1 MNVIPIASSSSG
13 NAYAV
18 VRGGEVILIDCGL
31 TCKCLRE
38 SCASRGIDLA
48 SVSAVL
54 ITHDHSDH
62 VGGLKV
68 FLGRYDV
75 PVYANMM
82 TAEKLICANG
92 IDESAFVCFENG
104 RSFEIGEVRV
114 TPFSTPHD
122 AVDPVGY
129 FIEAGERSYFHATDV
144 GTALDSFGGYLARA
158 DVATVESNHDTVML
172 KASRRPDSLKERILG
187 PRGHLSNDQAA
198 AFVGRY
204 ATSRLKKLFLAH
216 LSGECNAAHIAE
228 RTMREELARAGLA
241 SVEISVLR

>member
-1 MNVIPIASSSSG
+1 MKVIPIASSSSG

-18 VRGGEVILIDCGL
+18 ACGGEVILVDCGIS
-31 TCKCLRE
+31 CKSLRE
-38 SCASRGIDLA
+38 SCASRGVDLG

-68 FLGRYDV
+68 FLARYDV

-104 RSFEIGEVRV
+104 QSFDVGGVRV

-129 FIEAGERSYFHATDV
+129 FMDNGRSAYFHATDV
-144 GTALDSFGGYLARA
+144 GTALDSFGAYLARA
-158 DVATVESNHDTVML
+158 DIATVESNHDPVML
-172 KASRRPDSLKERILG
+172 KARRRPDSLKERILG

-204 ATSRLKKLFLAH
+204 ATARLKKLFLAH

-228 RTMREELARAGLA
+228 RTMREELSRAGLG